1 MRDVAFQLGPQTIH
15 WYGVL
20 LAAGFLAAFWT
31 AARRGRTLGV
41 PPDTIYDLVPWL
53 VIGAVIGA
61 RGVYV
66 ASYWQDEFAGKPL
79 TEIFAVQRGGLV
91 FYGGLIGASLGT
103 IVFARRR
110 KIPLWQLADIAAP
123 SVALGQVFGRVGC
136 FMHGCCYGRACD
148 LPWAVHFP
156 PGHSTHGTGVHPTQ
170 LYESALNLALYLSLT
185 WLFRRRR
192 FDGQVFAAYL
202 LGYAALR
209 TMVESFRGDYPAA
222 HLATGLTPGQLVS
235 AGIFAAGLLLW
246 WKLPR
251 AKTA

>member
-1 MRDVAFQLGPQTIH
+1 VRDVAFHLGPLTIH

-20 LAAGFLAAFWT
+20 LAGGFLAAFWT
-31 AARRGRTLGV
+31 AARRGRRLGV

-79 TEIFAVQRGGLV
+79 TEMLAVQRGGLV
-91 FYGGLIGASLGT
+91 FYGGLIGAALGT
-103 IVFARRR
+103 ILFARRR
-110 KIPLWQLADIAAP
+110 KTPLWQLADIAAP

-156 PGHSTHGTGVHPTQ
+156 PSHPTGSAGVHPVQ
-170 LYESALNLALYLSLT
+170 IYESVLNLALYLALAA
-185 WLFRRRR
+185 LFRRRR

-202 LGYAALR
+202 LGYATLR
-209 TMVESFRGDYPAA
+209 TIVESFRGDYPVA
-222 HLATGLTPGQLVS
+222 HLAAGLTPGQLVS
-235 AGIFAAGLLLW
+235 AGIFAAGLLLL

-251 AKTA
+251 ARAA